1 MCVWTGAARACGD
14 VVEVYKMCRRM
25 LRVLSYPRKQVA
37 CVSRLLNAIDY
48 EIAPAPFLAAEVA
61 LVVADAEKK

>member
-1 MCVWTGAARACGD
+1 
-14 VVEVYKMCRRM
+14 MCRRM

-48 EIAPAPFLAAEVA
+48 EIAPALFLAAEVA